1 MLARGKGL
9 ANLSAQ
15 RIWFR
20 QSSLAAQRDRH
31 DTACDNPAEQLG
43 RPR

>member
-9 ANLSAQ
+9 ANLSQ

-31 DTACDNPAEQLG
+31 DTAFDNPAEQLG